1 MKDGAALAAPSYLC
15 FSASSGVTDKSGYL
29 TCSYKYRSKSSNR
42 SFRTAR
48 SSRFSNGERILSAG
62 YSPFTLETQ
71 MRDIDGSIREKISA
85 PPITK
90 IAGSINSRH
99 SNSPAE

>member
-1 MKDGAALAAPSYLC
+1 MKDGAALAAPSFLC

-48 SSRFSNGERILSAG
+48 SSRFSNGERKVSAG
-62 YSPFTLETQ
+62 YSPFTLETH
-71 MRDIDGSIREKISA
+71 MRDMDGIIREKS
-85 PPITK
+85 PPL
-90 IAGSINSRH
+90 R
-99 SNSPAE
+99 

>member
-1 MKDGAALAAPSYLC
+1 MKDGAALAAPSFLC

-48 SSRFSNGERILSAG
+48 SSRFSNGERKVSAG
-62 YSPFTLETQ
+62 YSPFTLETH
-71 MRDIDGSIREKISA
+71 MRDMAGIIREKISA
-85 PPITK
+85 PPITM
-90 IAGSINSRH
+90 ISGSINSRH